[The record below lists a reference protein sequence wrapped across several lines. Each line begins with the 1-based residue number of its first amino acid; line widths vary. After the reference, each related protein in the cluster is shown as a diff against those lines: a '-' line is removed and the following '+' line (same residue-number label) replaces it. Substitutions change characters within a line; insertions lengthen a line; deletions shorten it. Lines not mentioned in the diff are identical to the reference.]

1 MAPGR
6 APSQGRITMGT
17 AVTTLRTES
26 ETLLQAAGVLGRLC
40 QQAARETLDQ
50 HANDAGELVAFLAEF
65 GDGCHYAKKEQLLFP
80 MLIQRGVAADE
91 GPVAVQLSGRIQAR
105 ELLDA
110 MRHAQ
115 VGWAAGNGR
124 SGRRFSIAAT
134 AYHALLEWLID
145 AERNVLFSIVD
156 RVLDHHA
163 QKRLVQAFAQ
173 FDRDVLGDE
182 RRQVLIGG
190 VEVLRRQYA

>member
-1 MAPGR
+1 MGMAV
-6 APSQGRITMGT
+6 I
-17 AVTTLRTES
+17 TLRTEN
-26 ETLLQAAGVLGRLC
+26 ETLLHAAGVLGRLC
-40 QQAARETLDQ
+40 QQAAREALDQ
-50 HANDAGELVAFLAEF
+50 HANDAGELVAFLSDF
-65 GDGCHYAKKEQLLFP
+65 GDRCHYAKKEQLLFP
-80 MLIQRGVAADE
+80 MLIQRGVAAHE
-91 GPVAVQLSGRIQAR
+91 GPVALQRSGRVQAR

-115 VGWAAGNGR
+115 VGWAAGNGQ

-145 AERNVLFSIVD
+145 AERNVLFAVVD

-163 QKRLVQAFAQ
+163 QTRLVRAFAQ
-173 FDRDVLGDE
+173 FDRDVLGDK

-190 VEVLRRQYA
+190 VEMLRRQYA